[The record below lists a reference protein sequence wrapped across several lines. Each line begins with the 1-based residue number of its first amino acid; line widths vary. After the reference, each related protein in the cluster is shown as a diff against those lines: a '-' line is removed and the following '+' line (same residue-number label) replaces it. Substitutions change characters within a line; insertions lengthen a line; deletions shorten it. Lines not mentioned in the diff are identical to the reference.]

1 MKEDVKHLKKN
12 FFMAIFWLLLLLV
25 IAVGSTYAWFSLSG
39 RASTNITPMGGTVSD
54 GDASLLISVNKSG
67 PFDKT
72 CDLVLDGNPDHLK
85 PLSTLDLEKFYKA
98 TAQNRDG
105 IAVLYTDATTKVNED
120 ALHGT
125 VYLKCENASC
135 NVYFNKEELRLGSD
149 NQALAAMRLGMK
161 ITSSS
166 GVKTWIFR
174 LDEMGSTGSAQ
185 SKRTVSQGGTVVS
198 SVSSSG
204 QASLTSDPSVGIGS
218 YMAKS
223 VGDSFSDGTNSLL
236 TLKADEVAT
245 VEYWLYLE
253 GCDDECFN
261 PVQNRSSDFKLA
273 FAGVDIKTND

>member
-1 MKEDVKHLKKN
+1 MNEDVQSLKKR
-12 FFMAIFWLLLLLV
+12 FFMGIFWFLLLLV

-39 RASTNITPMGGTVSD
+39 RASTNITPMAGTVSN
-54 GDASLLISVNKSG
+54 GDASLLISVNQSG

-72 CDLVLDGNPDHLK
+72 CDLVLDGSPDNLK
-85 PLSTLDLEKFYKA
+85 PLSTIDLEKFYKA
-98 TAQNRDG
+98 TAQNQDG
-105 IAVLYTDATTKVNED
+105 IAVLYTDATDKVNED

-135 NVYFNKEELRLGSD
+135 NVYFNKEELSLGSD
-149 NQALAAMRLGMK
+149 GQALAAMRLGMK

-166 GVKTWIFR
+166 GVKTWIFS
-174 LDEMGSTGSAQ
+174 LDEMGSTGGAQ

-204 QASLTSDPSVGIGS
+204 QATLSGDPSVGIGS
-218 YMAKS
+218 YMARS
-223 VGDSFSDGTNSLL
+223 AGDSFSDGTSSLV

-273 FAGVDIKTND
+273 FAGVDVKTNE